1 MHLTDNEA
9 AMRAADRENA
19 FTRKARNN
27 RRLNAAVLLLI
38 AAATAA
44 YFIPSQWGL

>member
-1 MHLTDNEA
+1 MRVSDNEA
-9 AMRAADRENA
+9 AQRVADRENR
-19 FTRKARNN
+19 FTRQARNN

-44 YFIPSQWGL
+44 YFIPPQWGL